1 MECFQTNTNNNTNK
15 PHKRKAMNI
24 IQSSRL
30 ATVAMTTVVLSC
42 ASLAF
47 ADAPQLIPAPRKL
60 AIGEGVFVCNGDAA
74 AQAKFETDAAIPK
87 EGYRLSVTKDGIKVA
102 SSDEAGRFYALETL
116 KQLAAKEGK
125 DGAKV
130 PCVDVEDSPRYSWRG
145 FHLDE
150 CRHFFGKET
159 VKALLDKMAA
169 HKLNVFHWHLT
180 DDQGWRIDVPG
191 YPDLVR
197 YGAVRSASP
206 RHGTHPSRGT
216 VAENAAALN
225 GTRYGP
231 FWYDE
236 ADLREIVAYAAA
248 RHIAVVPEVELPGH
262 VYAALAAYPEFACF
276 PENLAGR
283 DPRTIWG
290 IEQDVLC
297 IGNARAVS
305 FMEDVLAYVCRVFPG
320 RYVHIGGDECPT
332 VRWEACGKC
341 RTFRAA
347 HGIADAAH
355 QQAWATRH
363 FAAFLAERGKRAVG
377 WDECLAGDVPADVVG
392 MSWRD
397 PDCAGAGHEIV
408 TPSAAL
414 ARGHEMV
421 MSPNSYCYLDYK
433 QGLADDPYQ
442 YARRTLTL
450 ARAYQFDPCAGIPE
464 HLRRGVLGGQG
475 NNWTEYTWNEYDLD
489 WKVWPRAAALAEC
502 LWLGADR
509 PGFDD
514 FTQRLAGGRR

>member
-1 MECFQTNTNNNTNK
+1 MT
-15 PHKRKAMNI
+15 
-24 IQSSRL
+24 RL
-30 ATVAMTTVVLSC
+30 A
-42 ASLAF
+42 LAF
-47 ADAPQLIPAPRKL
+47 AACAPLASAWAEAPLPLVPAPRTL
-60 AIGEGVFVCNGDAA
+60 VRVPGVTATSNVV
-74 AQAKFETDAAIPK
+74 ERTDASLPR
-87 EGYRLSVTKDGIKVA
+87 EGYRLTVDANGATIAAADA
-102 SSDEAGRFYALETL
+102 AGAFYARQTLAQLPWPWPCLEI
-116 KQLAAKEGK
+116 
-125 DGAKV
+125 
-130 PCVDVEDSPRYSWRG
+130 EDAPAYRWRG
-145 FHLDE
+145 LHLDE

-191 YPDLVR
+191 YPYLVR

-305 FMEDVLAYVCRVFPG
+305 FMEDVLSYVCRVFPG

-332 VRWEACGKC
+332 VRWEACEKC
-341 RTFRAA
+341 RAFRAA

-408 TPSAAL
+408 TPSVAL

-514 FTQRLAGGRR
+514 FVQRLAARDAKAGVRR